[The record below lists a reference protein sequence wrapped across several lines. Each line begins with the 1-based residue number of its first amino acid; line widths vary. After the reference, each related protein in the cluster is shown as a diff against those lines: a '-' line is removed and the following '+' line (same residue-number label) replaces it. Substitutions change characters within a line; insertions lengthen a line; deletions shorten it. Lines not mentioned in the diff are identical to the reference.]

1 MIIIFIGPP
10 FAGKDTQASL
20 LSKKLSLPL
29 FSMGGLIRDA
39 REKGNEI
46 IANAY
51 KKYTL
56 HGLHIPINIKFGL
69 LKEKLDN
76 LHDGFILNN
85 FPATLEDLNVF
96 NKYLIDRNLSVD
108 KVFYLYISEKIM
120 QKRFKNSLRKRPD
133 DDSNIILTRREVQD
147 KDRIPVINYFKS
159 LGILVEVNGERYIDV
174 VHKDI
179 LSFLKKKHD

>member
-39 REKGNEI
+39 RERGDEI

-51 KKYTL
+51 RKYTL

-69 LKEKLDN
+69 LKKKLDN
-76 LHDGFILNN
+76 LNDGFILNN
-85 FPATLEDLNVF
+85 FPATIEDLNAF
-96 NKYLIDRNLSVD
+96 NKYLTERNLSVD
-108 KVFYLYISEKIM
+108 KVFYLYISKDVM
-120 QKRFKNSLRKRPD
+120 QERFKNSLRKRPD
-133 DDSNIILTRREVQD
+133 DDSGIILTRREVQD
-147 KDRIPVINYFKS
+147 KDRIPVIDYFRN
-159 LGILVEVNGERYIDV
+159 LGILVEVRGERDIDT

-179 LSFLKKKHD
+179 ISLLQKQL

>member
-10 FAGKDTQASL
+10 FAGKDTQANL

-69 LKEKLDN
+69 LKKKLDS

-85 FPATLEDLNVF
+85 FPATFEDLNVF
-96 NKYLIDRNLSVD
+96 NKYLTGRNLSVD
-108 KVFYLYISEKIM
+108 KVFYLYISKEIM
-120 QKRFKNSLRKRPD
+120 QGRFKHSLRKRQD
-133 DDSNIILTRREVQD
+133 DDSSIILTRRVVQD
-147 KDRIPVINYFKS
+147 KDRIPVVNYFRN
-159 LGILVEVNGERYIDV
+159 LGVLVEVNGERDIDA

-179 LSFLKKKHD
+179 MAFLKKNYD